1 MRTRTYPDRT
11 NRDRVFLA
19 RESDSLDDEVM
30 SPIETDSDLEID
42 NGIQRKT
49 IETFEVDL
57 SSNEYS
63 LIRRSRCGRS

>member
-11 NRDRVFLA
+11 NRDGVFLA

-57 SSNEYS
+57 SGNEYS